1 MEDMLSNRIKKA
13 GLMTN
18 HKGGECKMNITVIV
32 IELVIFCA
40 VFLVLVTGMM
50 LISPLTFVSD
60 YPPEIQAEY
69 YRSQHKEAAK
79 ERLTTLMIV
88 KKVVAIIIYL
98 FLFAWMIHIAG
109 AKSFRQ
115 GVLLAYFYMLVWFA
129 WDTFFIDW
137 VLFPNIKRFRLP
149 GTEHMDKE
157 YRQKWFHV
165 KVCFPVIPIAAVMGL
180 LCAGIMVW
188 IW

>member
-1 MEDMLSNRIKKA
+1 
-13 GLMTN
+13 
-18 HKGGECKMNITVIV
+18 MNITVIV
-32 IELVIFCA
+32 IELVIFCGA
-40 VFLVLVTGMM
+40 FLALVVGMM

-69 YRSQHKEAAK
+69 YRSQHKEATK
-79 ERLTTLMIV
+79 EKLTALMIV

-98 FLFAWMIHIAG
+98 FLFAWMMHIAG
-109 AKSFRQ
+109 AETFGQ
-115 GVLLAYFYMLVWFA
+115 GVLLAYFYMFVWFA

-157 YRQKWFHV
+157 YHQKWFHV
-165 KVCFPVIPIAAVMGL
+165 KVCFPVIPVAAVAGL
-180 LCAGIMVW
+180 LCAGLMIW